1 MKRLENITYEASMFG
16 PDAKRL
22 MGLRSRLD
30 DVAHLHFR
38 AEHGKAAPKPM
49 YGAEERADT
58 SELVQRL
65 GALRSAQV
73 SQALARMSIARGES
87 GPAAGLGD
95 KVKRW
100 WQRQVG
106 RRELARLDE
115 QGLRDLGI
123 TRDDAQREAKK
134 PFWRS

>member
-1 MKRLENITYEASMFG
+1 MKRLDNITYEASIFG
-16 PDAKRL
+16 GDAQRL
-22 MGLRSRLD
+22 TGLRGRLD
-30 DVAHLHFR
+30 DVAHLHYR
-38 AEHGKAAPKPM
+38 AKRGKAAPGPM

-65 GALRSAQV
+65 GTLSSVRVSEALERLRVARSDT
-73 SQALARMSIARGES
+73 
-87 GPAAGLGD
+87 GPARLGG

-100 WQRQVG
+100 WQRQMG

-123 TRDDAQREAKK
+123 TRDDAQREARK